1 MSLLQSKCTWLDS
14 VIRCDTKSSRVE
26 LERKR
31 LLWPPLP
38 FAPNH
43 RVELLIVSSFAL
55 KDWPTKE
62 EREIM
67 DRMGDGGERKGGG
80 GDLPCVIKC
89 TRGNDCHPAMRALA
103 N

>member
-14 VIRCDTKSSRVE
+14 FIRGDTKSSRVE

-67 DRMGDGGERKGGG
+67 DRMGTEGQRKRGREGEGGEICLRDKMHTG
-80 GDLPCVIKC
+80 
-89 TRGNDCHPAMRALA
+89 
-103 N
+103 